1 MQILFNEQ
9 TIKLTRAEAKEA
21 SKPATDPYKE
31 LVAVT
36 RDYPTFKVVVAEPR
50 KNKRTDTLKGLN
62 YTFMENYIKI
72 NKEEK
77 LKEFNQLRFNET
89 AQGLKS
95 SSISYGEIKQWF
107 LMEFPEILNK
117 RNEIKQILAA
127 SKKY

>member
-1 MQILFNEQ
+1 MKIEFNKM
-9 TIKLTRAEAKEA
+9 TIQLTNTEAKKA
-21 SKPATDPYKE
+21 SNPNEEMYKT
-31 LVAVT
+31 LLAIK

-50 KNKRTDTLKGLN
+50 KSKRTDTLKGLN